1 MLEAGEAA
9 DTLEGHVLPWVGEAA
24 ILRGIGLHGFL
35 WSGLHGFLWSG
46 GLIGTAQHLSHVS
59 RVVCWLLCLFDLCE
73 LIVSKLSCQ
82 LTVSTN

>member
-1 MLEAGEAA
+1 MILEAGEAA

-35 WSGLHGFLWSG
+35 WSG

-59 RVVCWLLCLFDLCE
+59 RVVC
-73 LIVSKLSCQ
+73 
-82 LTVSTN
+82 